1 MSTEFKVTVKATSLQ
16 VYPGSEAM
24 DRLETIINLL
34 TYEDEYVE
42 ELKTLGF
49 MYDES
54 TDILYL
60 HKGVDLNY
68 IMKFLPNAHVEYD
81 NFHDFK
87 PMNFEYEVV
96 IPPRND
102 EQVDVINFIA
112 GLSHHSANI
121 NERQL
126 FLVKQPGSG
135 KAQPYSTKIPTS
147 NGYKL
152 MGDLKVGDYVL
163 NQMGKPI
170 KVLKMF
176 ERGERYVWK
185 ITFEDGR
192 TSLCDIEHLWP
203 VFISNKEKYV
213 IMDVHQMIDMREDLR
228 KLCIPTYKKE
238 NGNRLEIIDIKPC
251 YYKEN
256 MRCILVDDP
265 NHLYLTE
272 DYIVTHNTYCSGA
285 GLCQFGVKT
294 LIIMHRDSLR
304 GQWAKSLFTMN
315 GLSSKYV
322 HEISSSDEISAIVN
336 GDVEYDYDVYLL
348 THATFRAGF
357 NKVKSMEKM
366 GLLTKNLGI
375 GFKIIDEA
383 HLEFRDTLM
392 MDFCFNVK
400 RNLYLTATDGRSSRE
415 ENSIFKHVFSHAL
428 FYKPS
433 ALLST
438 GIPSRWT
445 EYITVAL
452 NSNCNPNIY
461 RYRVAGGRGMN
472 PASYGK
478 WVIQYDKKNTHF
490 KCCRDLLRIIYENDE
505 NAKVLV
511 FMPLIDLCSEAAHFF
526 VKELNYDE
534 SFKYDLNVKT
544 INSKNT
550 KSENDYNRKA
560 DVIVTT
566 IASCGTGTD
575 IPGVTDIISC
585 SPYVSGVT
593 AKQVFG
599 RIRYCGKTCHYY
611 DIFDE
616 SVLMDKIWLKSRRKR
631 IKQIALSTRHMVW
644 TEDK

>member
-16 VYPGSEAM
+16 VYPGSEAI

-96 IPPRND
+96 VPPRND
-102 EQVDVINFIA
+102 EQTDVINFIA
-112 GLSHHSANI
+112 GLNHHSSNI

-126 FLVKQPGSG
+126 FLVKQPGFG
-135 KAQPYSTKIPTS
+135 KAQPFSVKIPTPD
-147 NGYKL
+147 GYTL

-163 NQMGKPI
+163 NQMGEPI
-170 KVLKMF
+170 KVLKIF
-176 ERGERYVWK
+176 DRGERYVWK
-185 ITFEDGR
+185 ITFADGR
-192 TSLCDIEHLWP
+192 TALCDVEHLWP
-203 VFISNKEKYV
+203 VFISDRKEYQV
-213 IMDVHQMIDMREDLR
+213 IDVHQMIDMMEDLR

-238 NGNRLEIIDIKPC
+238 NGNRLEVLDIKPC

-265 NHLYLTE
+265 DHLYLTE

-285 GLCQFGVKT
+285 GLCQFGAKA

-433 ALLST
+433 ALLSSGT
-438 GIPSRWT
+438 PKRWT

-490 KCCRDLLRIIYENDE
+490 KCCRDLLRIIYEHDE

-575 IPGVTDIISC
+575 IPGITDIISC

-631 IKQIALSTRHMVW
+631 IKQIALDTRHMVW